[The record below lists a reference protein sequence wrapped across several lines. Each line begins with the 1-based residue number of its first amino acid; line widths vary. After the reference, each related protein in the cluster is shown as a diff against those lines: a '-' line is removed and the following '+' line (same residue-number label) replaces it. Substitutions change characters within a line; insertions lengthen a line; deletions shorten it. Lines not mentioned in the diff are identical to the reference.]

1 MLRQRLLKNSPPR
14 MISRPPLP
22 CAVILRR
29 CCSPVARPRFLAA
42 PTSMPGDLCDRCHV
56 NLARCQRRA
65 RRRAC
70 PATAQS
76 RRLLARASAADRD
89 PRRLRAWGLRSL
101 HRARERRDRSFLP
114 DARGADPRR
123 VRRNHRG
130 IIRQRRDRRSAGR
143 FSRAQCVA
151 MRVLHAGNADG
162 RAGSIETACRA
173 GPGADTRASFRQL
186 LPLHRL
192 SGDCRC
198 GRDHGAGAH
207 GEHAMIV
214 ASANPEG
221 LSVLD
226 RPNSYIG
233 KVVPRPN
240 LERLMQG
247 RGLYVSDMVLPR
259 MAHVVFLRSPHAHA
273 RITGIDAAAA
283 RRVPGVVAIVT
294 GEALAAVITP
304 WVGVLSHL
312 KGLKSAPQHAIA
324 IDHVRWQGEAVAA
337 VVATSRAVAEDA
349 AEIVS
354 VEYQELDAV
363 TDMRTALDPETPV
376 IHSSLGDN
384 LAFERN
390 LDAGAVDAAF
400 AESDAVVEADFIFG
414 RHTGVT
420 LEPRSVVADWNAAEA
435 RLTIYQGTQAPHMV
449 QNIAALHLGLTDS
462 QVRVVCKDVGGSFGI
477 KVHIYADEM
486 ATYAL
491 SKLLLRPVK
500 FVADR
505 VESFNTDIHAR
516 DHRCK
521 GRIGVKRD
529 GTITAFEIDALTG
542 IGPYSMYP
550 RTSAIEAN
558 QVVNLVGGPYV
569 TKNYRARARVVFQNK
584 NVMCQYRAVGHPI
597 AVAVTEGLVELA
609 AAKIGMD
616 PLELRR
622 RNLIAD
628 DAHPSSGPS
637 GIKFEALSNHAAMDK
652 LVKMMDYNALRAE
665 QAALRSKN
673 IHRGIGIASFIEV
686 TNPSAAFY
694 GVGGAR
700 ISSQDGVAVRLDAT
714 GSVICQTSI
723 TEQGQGSESL
733 TAQIVG
739 SVLGV
744 SMERVRV
751 ILGDTDHTP
760 YGGGTRASRGAG
772 IGGEAALQAAKIL
785 RKNVLDVAAAILQS
799 SPAELDIVND
809 AIVSAVDGSSRIDLK
824 ELSRIVYFRPDTLP
838 PGIQP
843 ELMATRHFVPREYP
857 FAFTN
862 GVQASWLEVDTD
874 TGFVKLLRHWVVEDC
889 GTIIN
894 PQLVDEQIRGGVV
907 QGLGAALFEKCIYD
921 ERGQLTNANMAD
933 YLVPMSGEMPDIDV
947 GHVVSPTLETELGA
961 KGAGEAGTA
970 GAAAAVANAVND
982 ALKPFG
988 AIIS

>member
-1 MLRQRLLKNSPPR
+1 MK
-14 MISRPPLP
+14 
-22 CAVILRR
+22 
-29 CCSPVARPRFLAA
+29 
-42 PTSMPGDLCDRCHV
+42 
-56 NLARCQRRA
+56 
-65 RRRAC
+65 
-70 PATAQS
+70 
-76 RRLLARASAADRD
+76 
-89 PRRLRAWGLRSL
+89 
-101 HRARERRDRSFLP
+101 
-114 DARGADPRR
+114 
-123 VRRNHRG
+123 
-130 IIRQRRDRRSAGR
+130 
-143 FSRAQCVA
+143 
-151 MRVLHAGNADG
+151 
-162 RAGSIETACRA
+162 
-173 GPGADTRASFRQL
+173 
-186 LPLHRL
+186 
-192 SGDCRC
+192 
-198 GRDHGAGAH
+198 
-207 GEHAMIV
+207 V
-214 ASANPEG
+214 ASTNPDG
-221 LSVLD
+221 LTVLD

-247 RGLYVSDMVLPR
+247 RGLYVSDMELPR

-273 RITGIDAAAA
+273 KIVGIDAVEA
-283 RRVPGVVAIVT
+283 RHMPDVIAIVT
-294 GEALAAVITP
+294 GKELATVITP

-324 IDHVRWQGEAVAA
+324 IDRVCWQGEAVAA

-349 AEIVS
+349 AEMVR
-354 VEYQELDAV
+354 VEYEELEAV
-363 TDMRTALDPETPV
+363 TDMRTALNPETPV
-376 IHSSLGDN
+376 IHPSLGDN
-384 LAFERN
+384 LDE
-390 LDAGAVDAAF
+390 
-400 AESDAVVEADFIFG
+400 VVEADFVFG

-420 LEPRSVVADWNAAEA
+420 LEPRAVVADWNVAEQ

-491 SKLLLRPVK
+491 SKLLRRPVK

-529 GTITAFEIDALTG
+529 GTITAFEIDDLTG

-597 AVAVTEGLVELA
+597 ACSVTEGLVDLA
-609 AAKIGMD
+609 ASKIGMD
-616 PLELRR
+616 PVEIRR

-628 DAHPSSGPS
+628 DAYPCASPS
-637 GIKFEALSNHAAMDK
+637 GLRFERLSHHAAMSK
-652 LVKMMDYNALRAE
+652 LMTMMGYDMLRAE
-665 QAALRSKN
+665 QTELRKKN

-700 ISSQDGVAVRLDAT
+700 ISSQDGVAVRLDAQ

-751 ILGDTDHTP
+751 ILGDTDNTP
-760 YGGGTRASRGAG
+760 YGGGTWASRGAG
-772 IGGEAALQAAKIL
+772 IGGEAALQAAKVL
-785 RKNVLDVAAAILQS
+785 RRNVLDVAAAILQS
-799 SPAELDIVND
+799 SSAELDIVNN
-809 AIVSAVDGSSRIDLK
+809 AIVNADDGSPRI
-824 ELSRIVYFRPDTLP
+824 ELRELARIVYFRPDTLP

-862 GVQASWLEVDTD
+862 GVQASWLEVDTE
-874 TGFVKLLRHWVVEDC
+874 TGFIKLLRHWVVEDC

-947 GHVVSPTLETELGA
+947 GHVVSPTSETELGA

-988 AIIS
+988 AVITEIPLTPQVILTALGRI

>member
-1 MLRQRLLKNSPPR
+1 MNEQ
-14 MISRPPLP
+14 
-22 CAVILRR
+22 
-29 CCSPVARPRFLAA
+29 AA
-42 PTSMPGDLCDRCHV
+42 PPQT
-56 NLARCQRRA
+56 
-65 RRRAC
+65 
-70 PATAQS
+70 
-76 RRLLARASAADRD
+76 
-89 PRRLRAWGLRSL
+89 
-101 HRARERRDRSFLP
+101 
-114 DARGADPRR
+114 
-123 VRRNHRG
+123 
-130 IIRQRRDRRSAGR
+130 
-143 FSRAQCVA
+143 
-151 MRVLHAGNADG
+151 
-162 RAGSIETACRA
+162 
-173 GPGADTRASFRQL
+173 
-186 LPLHRL
+186 L
-192 SGDCRC
+192 S
-198 GRDHGAGAH
+198 
-207 GEHAMIV
+207 E
-214 ASANPEG
+214 
-221 LSVLD
+221 LD

-233 KVVPRPN
+233 KSVPRPN
-240 LERLMQG
+240 LDRLLQG
-247 RGLYVSDMVLPR
+247 RGLYVSDMELPR
-259 MAHVVFLRSPHAHA
+259 MAHVVFVRSPHAHA
-273 RITGIDAAAA
+273 KIVAIDTQAA
-283 RRVPGVVAIVT
+283 RKKPGVVAVVT
-294 GEALAAVITP
+294 GEELAAVITP
-304 WVGVLSHL
+304 WVGVLTHM
-312 KGLKSAPQHAIA
+312 KGLKSAPQRAIA
-324 IDHVRWQGEAVAA
+324 IEKACWQGEAVAA
-337 VVATSRAVAEDA
+337 VVATSRAAAEDA
-349 AEIVS
+349 AELVA
-354 VEYQELDAV
+354 VEYEELDVV
-363 TDMRTALDPETPV
+363 TDMRTALDATTPV

-384 LAFERN
+384 LAFERT
-390 LDAGAVDAAF
+390 LDVGAVDAAF
-400 AESDAVVEADFIFG
+400 ADSDEVAEVEFVFG

-449 QNIAALHLGLTDS
+449 QNIAALHLGLQEA

-491 SKLLLRPVK
+491 SKHLRRPVK

-505 VESFNTDIHAR
+505 IESFNTDIHAR

-521 GRIGVKRD
+521 GRIGVMRD
-529 GTITAFEIDALTG
+529 GTITAFEIDDLTG

-558 QVVNLVGGPYV
+558 QVVNLVGGPYT

-597 AVAVTEGLVELA
+597 ACSVTEELVDLA

-616 PLELRR
+616 PVEIRR

-628 DAHPSSGPS
+628 DAYPCTSAAGLR
-637 GIKFEALSNHAAMDK
+637 FELLSHHTSLNKLLAMMNYD
-652 LVKMMDYNALRAE
+652 ALRAE
-665 QAALRSKN
+665 QASLRKKN

-694 GVGGAR
+694 GVGGAK
-700 ISSQDGVAVRLDAT
+700 ISSQDGVAVRLDAQ
-714 GSVICQTSI
+714 GAVICQTSI

-739 SVLGV
+739 SVVGV

-751 ILGDTDHTP
+751 ILGDTDQTP
-760 YGGGTRASRGAG
+760 YGGGTWASRGAG

-785 RKNVLDVAAAILQS
+785 RRNILDVAAAILQS
-799 SPAELDIVND
+799 TPAELDIAND
-809 AIVSAVDGSSRIDLK
+809 AVVNATDRTPRI
-824 ELSRIVYFRPDTLP
+824 ELRELARIVYFRPDTLP

-843 ELMATRHFVPREYP
+843 ELMATRHYVPRQYP

-933 YLVPMSGEMPDIDV
+933 YLVPMSG
-947 GHVVSPTLETELGA
+947 
-961 KGAGEAGTA
+961 
-970 GAAAAVANAVND
+970 
-982 ALKPFG
+982 
-988 AIIS
+988 